1 MLNLS
6 LEPTDDRANPLFRD
20 ASSCAKWLAQLQLTN
35 MQLAHSHLLTQINE
49 LNRYPMPGL
58 ERLNTLEQLRETVG
72 YVQDQ
77 YSGKLA
83 SKPLPLN
90 ESELMV
96 LFAVVQLWHALVS
109 GYQRCLQDYMAGDR
123 KLAKHAALLCQRCL
137 LYSGLEIF
145 EHLRVG
151 YEFDAKLWQQLHGLY
166 AFAEERGFH
175 SAEVADPLNSE
186 QPRSSCQGVYARVL
200 LACHAR
206 PAELSRAQLHLLD
219 AWLTQWSGTVTIDR
233 NCTPGTTE
241 AQPLALDMSSA
252 HGLWP
257 VKLIQHSDSMRYLEV
272 SQLSKL
278 LRAKIA
284 LLQQGKTPQQ
294 SDLGSQGNSR
304 DCIDFL
310 KFLHQCWCEEHSRF
324 GERPPITLEAHLCSG
339 IEDVYAQL
347 TGRRF
352 KPFGRD
358 AGINRKA
365 SEQIE
370 VFGRVLQ
377 GDRND
382 RNDRNEQ
389 KFQMENWHLENG
401 SILGARLTRK
411 DTIGGRLSYDQLVAV
426 RPDSAET
433 FTLGATAWARV
444 TRAGQLQIGV
454 RFLPG
459 AAKAISI
466 CATGIN
472 ATTMDKYAPALLLQA
487 VPALKMPHSLIIPR
501 NWFQRGRVIEVTLP
515 GSGPQLA
522 KMGLSVERGIDFERV
537 SFTLL

>member
-1 MLNLS
+1 MLTLP
-6 LEPTDDRANPLFRD
+6 LEPTDDRANPLFKD

-35 MQLAHSHLLTQINE
+35 MQLAHSQLLTQVNE
-49 LNRYPMPGL
+49 LNRYPMRGL
-58 ERLNTLEQLRETVG
+58 ERLNTLEHLRETIG
-72 YVQDQ
+72 YVQDH

-109 GYQRCLQDYMAGDR
+109 GYQRCLQDYMADDR

-166 AFAEERGFH
+166 AFAEERDLH
-175 SAEVADPLNSE
+175 TVEVPDPLNSE
-186 QPRSSCQGVYARVL
+186 HPRSSCQDAYARIL

-206 PAELSRAQLHLLD
+206 PAELSRSQLHLLD
-219 AWLTQWSGTVTIDR
+219 AWLTQWSGTVTMDR
-233 NCTPGTTE
+233 SCSTGTDE
-241 AQPLALDMSSA
+241 SQPLALDMSSA
-252 HGLWP
+252 HGLWA
-257 VKLIQHSDSMRYLEV
+257 VKLIQPGDSMRYLEMA
-272 SQLSKL
+272 QLSKL

-294 SDLGSQGNSR
+294 SGLGDQGNSR

-324 GERPPITLEAHLCSG
+324 GERPPITLDAQLCNG
-339 IEDVYAQL
+339 IEDIYAHL
-347 TGRRF
+347 TGRQF
-352 KPFGRD
+352 NPFGRD
-358 AGINRKA
+358 ASLNRKA
-365 SEQIE
+365 REQIAIY
-370 VFGRVLQ
+370 GRVLQ
-377 GDRND
+377 GDPD
-382 RNDRNEQ
+382 LNEQ
-389 KFQMENWHLENG
+389 KFRLENWHLENG

-411 DTIGGRLSYDQLVAV
+411 DTIGERLSYNQLVAV
-426 RPDSAET
+426 RPDNAET

-459 AAKAISI
+459 AIEAISI
-466 CATGIN
+466 CASGIN
-472 ATTMDKYAPALLLQA
+472 AASMDKHVPALLLQA
-487 VPALKMPHSLIIPR
+487 VPALKMPPSLIIPR
-501 NWFQRGRVIEVTLP
+501 NWFQRGRVIEFVQP
-515 GSGPQLA
+515 GSGPQLV
-522 KMGLSVERGIDFERV
+522 KMGLSVERGTDFERV